1 MQATDHH
8 NPPKLATVLERVF
21 KIRRVTRQDQ
31 QLMMYSLSSQELNEN
46 DRLQISKVFD
56 GLKSGLIK
64 VVD

>member
-8 NPPKLATVLERVF
+8 NPPQLATVLERVF

-31 QLMMYSLSSQELNEN
+31 QLMMYTLSSQELNEN

-56 GLKSGLIK
+56 GLKNGLIK